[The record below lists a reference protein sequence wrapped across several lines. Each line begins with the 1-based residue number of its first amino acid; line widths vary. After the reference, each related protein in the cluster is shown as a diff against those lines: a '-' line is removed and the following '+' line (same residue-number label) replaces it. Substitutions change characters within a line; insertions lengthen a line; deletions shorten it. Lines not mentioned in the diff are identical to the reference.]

1 MIRGFRGSRRK
12 NGTAAIILFAAAALG
27 PVAFANSSAEEV
39 KSGFVTTADGMKIHY
54 LEAGH
59 VTITGTMQ
67 IGGTPPPGS
76 ATKGQVSISNTRQ
89 LPTLLFVPGWTM
101 PAWIWQEQIEYFA
114 PKYHVIAMDPRCQGD
129 SSQTTEG
136 LDPAARARD
145 IKAVVDQMQLS
156 PVVLVGWSMAV
167 TEVLAYVDQFGTK
180 DIAGLVLVD
189 DTAGGNDPAKAQGAL
204 QFIGQILRDR
214 QTGVPEFVRKYFFKQ
229 PQPTGY
235 IEKVIQASLAVPTST
250 AVSLLVGK
258 FSADYRATLP
268 KIDRPTL
275 ACAARSPYMDGV
287 VQMQKQIPG
296 SQMEIFEHSG
306 HALFVDEPDQFN
318 AALEKLL
325 AGLH

>member
-1 MIRGFRGSRRK
+1 MIRGFKVSYRK
-12 NGTAAIILFAAAALG
+12 YGTAAILLFAASAWGAC
-27 PVAFANSSAEEV
+27 AFANSSAEKE
-39 KSGFVTTADGMKIHY
+39 KSGFVKMADGAKIHY
-54 LEAGH
+54 LETGH
-59 VTITGTMQ
+59 VAITGTMQ

-76 ATKGQVSISNTRQ
+76 ATNGQVSISNTRQ

-101 PAWIWQEQIEYFA
+101 PAWIWQKQIEYFA
-114 PKYHVIAMDPRCQGD
+114 PKYHVIAMDPRCQGE

-145 IKAVVDQMQLS
+145 IKAVVDQLQLS

-167 TEVLAYVDQFGTK
+167 MEVVAYVDQFGTK
-180 DIAGLVLVD
+180 DIAGIVLVD
-189 DTAGGNDPAKAQGAL
+189 DDAGGNDPAKAQGAL

-214 QTGVPEFVRKYFFKQ
+214 QTADPEFVRKHFFKQ

-235 IEKVIQASLAVPTST
+235 IEKVIQASLAVPTNT

-258 FSADYRATLP
+258 FSADYRATLA

-275 ACAARSPYMDGV
+275 VCAARSPYMDGV

-296 SQMEIFEHSG
+296 SRMEIFEHSG

-318 AALEKLL
+318 TALEKLL